1 MAIKYS
7 ILRTNI
13 ILGTFMSKIL
23 VISAHQD
30 LNQSVSNQLILKEL
44 ENHFGDKISVRRLS
58 DLYPDFKID
67 VQAEQ
72 NALVQADVVLFQYP
86 TFWFNTPAILKKWL
100 DDVWLYGFAYGTG
113 GDKLHGKKL
122 LVSTTTGSPEG
133 TYNGE
138 IVAKIEDLVKPVKHS
153 ALYSGFEWQ
162 GVYPLYGVLY
172 IAGVHND
179 EHLAHLQN
187 NAKAHAKTLIEKLE
201 SLVLFEI
208 EKHRFWK

>member
-1 MAIKYS
+1 
-7 ILRTNI
+7 
-13 ILGTFMSKIL
+13 MSKIL

-44 ENHFGDKISVRRLS
+44 ENHFGDKISVSRLS

-67 VQAEQ
+67 VPAEQ

-100 DDVWLYGFAYGTG
+100 DDVWLYGFAYGEG

-122 LVSTTTGSPEG
+122 LVSTSTGSQEG

-162 GVYPLYGVLY
+162 GVYPLYGALY

-201 SLVLFEI
+201 SLV
-208 EKHRFWK
+208 